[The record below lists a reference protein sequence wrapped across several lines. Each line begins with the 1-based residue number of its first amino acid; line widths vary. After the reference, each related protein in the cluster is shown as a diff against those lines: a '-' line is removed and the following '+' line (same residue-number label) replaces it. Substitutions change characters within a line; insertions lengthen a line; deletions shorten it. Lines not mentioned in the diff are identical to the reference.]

1 MCSWTS
7 NINIAREFMPHL
19 DLHNQNPHANKIP
32 KWFNGF
38 NLRHCCRGTGSTISV
53 WGLQRPPLDV
63 LFHSETVN
71 RVGQFSLKLW
81 KKNSYKS
88 PVSLDLTDKS
98 PLPTGPAG
106 HWWKATGNAYNGVT
120 LPPWGV
126 CAGRYLEGLAP
137 APLSVY
143 SSHTHPTHPLWGGSL
158 LSHLIWFPL
167 QHRKSQIL
175 NPAVP
180 APLLSALLTLVAQ
193 LFC

>member
-1 MCSWTS
+1 MFYTQCQVPLHKWKVQWASIKGISAKVLQKSFFWVCSWTS
-7 NINIAREFMPHL
+7 NINIAREFMAHL
-19 DLHNQNPHANKIP
+19 DLHNQNPHTNKIP

-106 HWWKATGNAYNGVT
+106 HWWKATGNAYSGVT

-137 APLSVY
+137 APV
-143 SSHTHPTHPLWGGSL
+143 
-158 LSHLIWFPL
+158 F
-167 QHRKSQIL
+167 IL
-175 NPAVP
+175 PIP
-180 APLLSALLTLVAQ
+180 IPLTLLGGVLYLAI
-193 LFC
+193 